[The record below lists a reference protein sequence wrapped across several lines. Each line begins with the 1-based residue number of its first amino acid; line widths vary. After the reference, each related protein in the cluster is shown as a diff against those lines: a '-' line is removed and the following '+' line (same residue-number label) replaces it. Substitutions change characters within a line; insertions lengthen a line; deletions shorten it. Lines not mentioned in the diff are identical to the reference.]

1 MGYSFSHNIEF
12 ILLCYYH
19 LLYSLDVD
27 QVKKVYLCAKHFDPQ
42 DIIDTQT
49 YLDINGETKT
59 RNIQARLKKG
69 ALPKYLPNCLTS
81 MTYFNDNSIKQQRL
95 DRDRRETELQ
105 MQVYT

>member
-1 MGYSFSHNIEF
+1 MCYSFSHNYCEF
-12 ILLCYYH
+12 ISLCYYH

-27 QVKKVYLCAKHFDPQ
+27 QLKKVYLCAKHFDPQ

-49 YLDINGETKT
+49 YLDIDGETKT

-69 ALPKYLPNCLTS
+69 ALPKYLPNCP
-81 MTYFNDNSIKQQRL
+81 TYFNDNSIKQQRL
-95 DRDRRETELQ
+95 DRDKRETELQ